1 MSGITG
7 TPGTDRK
14 EVITVKDLEK
24 VYRMYHR
31 PFDRFKELILNKKS
45 HNEFAALKGVSF
57 ALGKGETL
65 GIIGENGAGKSTL
78 LQLIAGTLTPT
89 GGTINIQGR
98 VLALLELGIGFHP
111 DFTGR
116 ENIFFYG
123 DILGYSREFIHSKY
137 HEVLDFSEL
146 GDFID
151 RPLKTYS
158 TGMQMRLAFSL
169 ISSLDPDVLIIDEAL
184 SVGDM
189 HFQKKCIDRI
199 IEFKNRG
206 MTILFCSHSTYQV
219 SILCNKAVWLKDGM
233 MHMYG
238 ETEEVVPAYEF
249 YQLEKDREMQ
259 EGGEEVE
266 INPDCP
272 VMIREFTLQ
281 NSIPLRRGQDLRFR
295 LVIESLKDDMPY
307 HVTLSIKM
315 DNGRG
320 VFVTG
325 THLSGKEPIAGT
337 RREVMVTYPGVA
349 MMGGIYYAHARVFDD
364 KGLIIYHEKV
374 LPPFPVEKDSPELG
388 VCYLENI
395 WEIR

>member
-1 MSGITG
+1 MTR

-14 EVITVKDLEK
+14 EVMTVKDLGK

-31 PFDRFKELILNKKS
+31 PFDRFKELLLNRKS
-45 HNEFAALKGVSF
+45 HNEFTALKGVSF

-89 GGTINIQGR
+89 GGTIDIQGR

-116 ENIFFYG
+116 ENVFFYG

-137 HEVLDFSEL
+137 QEVLDFSEL

-199 IEFKNRG
+199 IDFKNRG

-233 MHMYG
+233 MQMYG

-259 EGGEEVE
+259 ESGEEVE
-266 INPDCP
+266 INADCP

-295 LVIESLKDDMPY
+295 LVIESLKDEIPY

-325 THLSGKEPIAGT
+325 THLSGKEPIAGW
-337 RREVMVTYPGVA
+337 
-349 MMGGIYYAHARVFDD
+349 GGYIMRTH
-364 KGLIIYHEKV
+364 GCLTIKV
-374 LPPFPVEKDSPELG
+374 
-388 VCYLENI
+388 
-395 WEIR
+395 